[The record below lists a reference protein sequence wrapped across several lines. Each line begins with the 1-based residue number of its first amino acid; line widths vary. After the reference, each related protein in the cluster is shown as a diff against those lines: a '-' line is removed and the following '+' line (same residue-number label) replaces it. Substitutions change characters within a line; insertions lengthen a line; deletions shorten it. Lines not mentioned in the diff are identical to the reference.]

1 MTSSCFWGHVKG
13 NVLLLL
19 PIHLQRTSISR
30 KTCLSDNSWLTIIVT
45 YNCWNGIIM
54 CKLTRRI
61 SNKIGN
67 LYRSFVLSSMQ
78 LLQLRMG
85 LMYMQ
90 AGHNILRYTLSLC
103 IWRPRT
109 KLRCLRNYDTEHN
122 QTKNSITRIMITSSK
137 GIFFC
142 VTGPLWWESNGH
154 RCIPLT
160 KVSDAEIWNFRFL
173 SYTDV
178 YRIISVMGPSHYLNW
193 YWNVVKWTLGDK
205 LYWKFLIKIHTFAFK
220 KMQFKRSSAK
230 MAAILSQLQC
240 VNLKFGWCSH
250 YGTSQS

>member
-1 MTSSCFWGHVKG
+1 MSSSCFWGHVKG

-90 AGHNILRYTLSLC
+90 AGHNILRYRLSLC

-122 QTKNSITRIMITSSK
+122 QTKNSITRIMITSSN
-137 GIFFC
+137 GHFFALLDLC
-142 VTGPLWWESNGH
+142 DGNPMVTGVFPSQRSVTRRFEIFGFY
-154 RCIPLT
+154 PTLT
-160 KVSDAEIWNFRFL
+160 FIELFL
-173 SYTDV
+173 
-178 YRIISVMGPSHYLNW
+178 
-193 YWNVVKWTLGDK
+193 
-205 LYWKFLIKIHTFAFK
+205 
-220 KMQFKRSSAK
+220 
-230 MAAILSQLQC
+230 
-240 VNLKFGWCSH
+240 
-250 YGTSQS
+250 